1 MIDGHR
7 LVSVVGAGGIGK
19 SLLTQHVLAARR
31 QRYEHGVCWIELG
44 EVADATAL
52 PGAVAAA
59 LGVQVGQ
66 GDALAALVSA
76 VSSLTMLLALDN
88 AEHALEGVAS
98 LCRALHAAGAGLRL
112 VVTSQA
118 PLRLPVEQV
127 FRIGPLAVPHA
138 GSTAAEAL
146 HFGAVA
152 LFAERAHAVDRR
164 FQLTPANAPASRAL
178 QSHG

>member
-1 MIDGHR
+1 
-7 LVSVVGAGGIGK
+7 VVGAGGIGK

-76 VSSLTMLLALDN
+76 VSSLTMLLAVIVGGSGRFFGPVVGTIIIILLP
-88 AEHALEGVAS
+88 EL
-98 LCRALHAAGAGLRL
+98 LRSTNVSWL
-112 VVTSQA
+112 KFMQTWY
-118 PLRLPVEQV
+118 
-127 FRIGPLAVPHA
+127 LAV
-138 GSTAAEAL
+138 
-146 HFGAVA
+146 FGIAVVA
-152 LFAERAHAVDRR
+152 LMIWLPGGILSIGDR
-164 FQLTPANAPASRAL
+164 FKSKGTPR
-178 QSHG
+178 